1 MRRVFETILVEP
13 NVLLREGVALILNAG
28 SFRILSSA
36 ASLDDCILSKLSQHR
51 SVLLV
56 IGADDNPD
64 ATATQIALFKEKQR
78 SGRVAVLADQ
88 YKLCD
93 VLSAF
98 RAGAHAYFVKVTTSA
113 VFIKYLE
120 LVMHGETIVPS
131 EILPYILA
139 DKVGESDLEDAQAL
153 AEAESNDAYPLS
165 SQELRILHYLV
176 DGFSNKAIA
185 RKINIAEATVKV
197 HVKAILR
204 KIRVNNRTQAA
215 VWAMNNG
222 MFASINERLNDVHA
236 PTESARD
243 EWCRATQVVA
253 LSLVHKS

>member
-1 MRRVFETILVEP
+1 M
-13 NVLLREGVALILNAG
+13 
-28 SFRILSSA
+28 
-36 ASLDDCILSKLSQHR
+36 
-51 SVLLV
+51 
-56 IGADDNPD
+56 
-64 ATATQIALFKEKQR
+64 
-78 SGRVAVLADQ
+78 
-88 YKLCD
+88 
-93 VLSAF
+93 
-98 RAGAHAYFVKVTTSA
+98 
-113 VFIKYLE
+113 
-120 LVMHGETIVPS
+120 
-131 EILPYILA
+131 
-139 DKVGESDLEDAQAL
+139 
-153 AEAESNDAYPLS
+153 
-165 SQELRILHYLV
+165 HYLV
-176 DGFSNKAIA
+176 DGSSNKAIA